1 MRAIWSLLVA
11 VAVVT
16 PTTAP
21 AEAAV
26 PAVTEQMFLEKTP
39 AEAHRPERLSLFPYP
54 SLTPSPLVVEEPER
68 LELPVTDH

>member
-39 AEAHRPERLSLFPYP
+39 AEAHRPERL
-54 SLTPSPLVVEEPER
+54 
-68 LELPVTDH
+68 ELPVTDH